1 MKQSKQKLKIFS
13 YIISSFLFLL
23 FTANNLYSNEIDFE
37 IKGNKFTD
45 TAVILSLLKD
55 VPEDLNEENSDKILK
70 ILNDSNL
77 FSEVSV
83 KYLDNKYIIF
93 LKEYP
98 NINRI
103 YFRDNNR
110 LKDEELFS
118 IVSQVNLNNFNLSSI
133 NLFINE
139 TKKIYQSFGYNNVEI
154 SFDEKYYE
162 ETNNVDLFF
171 YFSEGKITKIRNIFI
186 KGNKSI
192 LSQEIKE
199 IINSKTKTIIN
210 LFANNNFKP
219 IVVERD
225 NFIIKNYYKN
235 KGFLDVEVETK
246 IEYLET
252 NKVNIYFNIIEGSIY
267 NLSSIN
273 IINNDQ
279 ILDEITLKYLNTKID
294 DLISED
300 NVFSFNKIKKLKNEI
315 STIII
320 DSGIEFFEINSLEKV
335 NQNTIDIAFQIVS
348 VSPKYTNQINIVG
361 NSRTYDYVIRRELD
375 IAEGDAIY
383 DTQIQNIRDKLR
395 SLNLF
400 ESVSVKEEE
409 IDDNTVNLIIEV
421 EEKQTGNFNAGVS
434 VGTLDGFSIV
444 TGLRER
450 NFYGTGRS
458 LEVLLNT
465 SEDRNQFKLITTD
478 RLSYENDADIS
489 YKTNYKQEDFSK
501 ASSYKLDT
509 FSAGVGI
516 GYRLNTNLYH
526 NIDLEYVLKDYRITN
541 AVTASSSIIDSSG
554 GNMSYLIKNNFRYST
569 INPGFISRNGR
580 MLNYNNSIETPTSSR
595 NGFVRNIITFKN
607 YYSIDS
613 NILSIQTKLGN
624 IFSLNNKDILTDD
637 KFSLGGRWLR
647 GFDSYGAG
655 PRNSRTSYVG
665 GNNLAVAKL
674 DYSYEITSDSDFPI
688 YFNIFNDYG
697 LIWENK
703 TKPTQTNN
711 SIRSS
716 AGFGIKYYSPIG
728 PIGFTW
734 GFPINHEDYDI
745 KRMFLFTVGNIDWN

>member
-745 KRMFLFTVGNIDWN
+745 KRMFLFTVGNID